1 MAAVPCDHPRKA
13 MPDAPRPVLG
23 QLTKLDK
30 PRFFI
35 ASRVGMR
42 LALAVFLTIVLVET
56 TILVPSYL
64 IQKQALVDRLT
75 QGAFAAAEAALGAH
89 GHDRDRDLR
98 VYAAILAHGND
109 EIMGAT
115 LFHDDGLQI
124 STTGDAPALDF
135 AATQDGT
142 IQQRSSDGD
151 WLDIAWLSAQSG
163 LPFLLIM
170 RLDAR
175 AIDEALLAYVGRV
188 MAIVLLLSVVVCATT
203 MMIFDCMVLSP
214 ILRLGRRLNAVRQD
228 PSGAAALLIKVDRN
242 DEIGELQASFN
253 HTVTGLSDT
262 VTMLEDALNALK
274 QAKTD
279 LEHKV
284 IEREAAQE
292 AAADANRAKSQ
303 FLAAMSHELRT
314 PLNAVLGFAQ
324 MLQSYSDNPLT
335 DEQSE
340 YIEHIMTGGN
350 HVLTLVNQ
358 VLDLSKIES
367 GRLDLSMQRV
377 QPVKIIDEAVA
388 LAQPLAEQRGVSWK
402 MNLDGVSDHTVSAD
416 PDRLKQVLLNLLSNA
431 VKYNRDDGS
440 VTIAAALTDDERV
453 RMSVTDTGLGIP
465 TEDYAGVFE
474 PFSRLGM
481 ETTTIE
487 GTGIGLTISRQLV
500 ESMGGKLDFESTVG
514 QGTTFWLE
522 LPIGNPASSPA

>member
-1 MAAVPCDHPRKA
+1 
-13 MPDAPRPVLG
+13 
-23 QLTKLDK
+23 
-30 PRFFI
+30 
-35 ASRVGMR
+35 MR
-42 LALAVFLTIVLVET
+42 LALAVFLTIVLVEA

-75 QGAFAAAEAALGAH
+75 DGAFAAADAGLGAH

-109 EIMGAT
+109 MIMGAS
-115 LFHDDGLQI
+115 LFHGDGSQI

-142 IQQRSSDGD
+142 IQQRSGDGD
-151 WLDIAWLSAQSG
+151 WLDIAWLKEQSG
-163 LPFLLIM
+163 LPFILIM

-175 AIDEALLAYVGRV
+175 GIDEELMAYVGRV

-203 MMIFDCMVLSP
+203 MLIFDCMVLSP

-228 PSGAAALLIKVDRN
+228 PVNATALLIKVNRK
-242 DEIGELQASFN
+242 DEIGELQEAFN

-262 VTMLEDALNALK
+262 VNMLEEALNALK

-284 IEREAAQE
+284 TDREAAQE
-292 AAADANRAKSQ
+292 AAAEANHAKSQ

-324 MLQSYSDNPLT
+324 LLQSYSDNPLT
-335 DEQSE
+335 KEQQE
-340 YIEHIMTGGN
+340 YVEHILSGGN
-350 HVLTLVNQ
+350 HLLTLVNE

-367 GRLDLSMQRV
+367 GRVDLEMQHV
-377 QPVKIIDEAVA
+377 QPTMVINEAIA
-388 LAQPLAEQRGVSWK
+388 MAQPLAEQRGVSWK
-402 MNLDGVSDHTVSAD
+402 IDLDGASHHTVSAD

-431 VKYNRDDGS
+431 VKYNRDNGS
-440 VTIAAALTDDERV
+440 VSVAAALTDDGQL
-453 RMSVTDTGLGIP
+453 RMSVTDTGPGIP
-465 TEDYAGVFE
+465 AAEFDGVFE

-481 ETTTIE
+481 ESSTIE
-487 GTGIGLTISRQLV
+487 GTGIGLTISRELV
-500 ESMGGKLDFESTVG
+500 ESMGGKLDFESAVG

-522 LPIGNPASSPA
+522 LPIDKPASSPA